1 MNGASSDFF
10 SCHVG
15 VQQGENVP
23 PCLFSM
29 YINDLEQYQI
39 ERNII
44 GLQSITVPIEEELFL
59 YLKLCVL
66 LDAGYIATRLLLLLF
81 LT

>member
-1 MNGASSDFF
+1 MNGASSDFI
-10 SCHVG
+10 SSNVG
-15 VQQGENVP
+15 VREGENFFSF
-23 PCLFSM
+23 LFSI
-29 YINDLEQYQI
+29 YINDLEQYLI

-44 GLQSITVPIEEELFL
+44 GLQSITNPIEEELFL